1 MLMTISDAW
10 QSMIF
15 LEKLYWCF
23 AIPFSLLFVIQL
35 ILTFFIGD
43 MDAVGVD
50 GDADLSIEHDTGIDF
65 QFLSIKN
72 LIAFFTIFGW
82 AGIACLDSG
91 LTNWLTILISTLCGL
106 IMMVIMASIAYFMGK
121 LTESGTLDLNNAIG
135 QVASVY
141 LTIPGKRSGMGK
153 VQVKV
158 QGLQTLDALTDNEDD
173 IKTGA
178 VVDIVDVI
186 NNEILLVKPSGN

>member
-1 MLMTISDAW
+1 MTISDAW

-43 MDAVGVD
+43 MDAIGVD

-135 QVASVY
+135 HVASVY
-141 LTIPGKRSGMGK
+141 LTIPAKRSGMGK